1 VSATHYDITV
11 EGHLDRSHWSRWFE
25 GMDLTL
31 ADDGT
36 TVISGAVADQSALHG
51 LLAKI
56 RDLGLPL
63 IAVQREEAEIKEK
76 A

>member
-1 VSATHYDITV
+1 MSATHYDITV
-11 EGHLDRSHWSRWFE
+11 EGHLDRSHWSRWFD
-25 GMDLTL
+25 GMEVTL
-31 ADDGT
+31 AEDGT

-51 LLAKI
+51 LLAKV

-63 IAVQREEAEIKEK
+63 IAVQREEAETKEK